1 MEESMRGSFKILTGS
16 CIVAFGLLATSCLA
30 AGNLMNN
37 ATGDEPQEQSW
48 NREQTASAKI
58 DARAYIQQRAQA
70 RAQQRQDRIAAMNW
84 YGMSNSRPNAATTP
98 FTSRYSSVWEMP
110 GGRPYS
116 WTPAWSRPNYIL
128 AWPY

>member
-1 MEESMRGSFKILTGS
+1 MRGSLKILIGS
-16 CIVAFGLLATSCLA
+16 CVVAIGIMATSCLA
-30 AGNLMNN
+30 AGNMTNN
-37 ATGDEPQEQSW
+37 GTGDEPQEQSW
-48 NREQTASAKI
+48 NREQTTSARL
-58 DARAYIQQRAQA
+58 DAKAYIQQRAQA

-116 WTPAWSRPNYIL
+116 WTPAWARPNYIL

>member
-1 MEESMRGSFKILTGS
+1 MRGSLKLLTGS
-16 CIVAFGLLATSCLA
+16 CVVAIGIIATSCLA

-37 ATGDEPQEQSW
+37 GAGDNPQEQSW
-48 NREQTASAKI
+48 NREQNASARM
-58 DARAYIQQRAQA
+58 DARTYIQQRAQA

-84 YGMSNSRPNAATTP
+84 YGMSNGRPNAATTP

-116 WTPAWSRPNYIL
+116 WTPAWSRPSYIL

>member
-1 MEESMRGSFKILTGS
+1 MRGSLKLLTGT
-16 CIVAFGLLATSCLA
+16 CLVVLGIMATSCLA
-30 AGNLMNN
+30 AGKGNMMS
-37 ATGDEPQEQSW
+37 TGSGDAPQEQSW
-48 NREQTASAKI
+48 NREQTTSAKT
-58 DARAYIQQRAQA
+58 DARAYIQQRAQV